1 MANIRSARKRAIQAE
16 NRRQRNSSHQSKMRT
31 YIKKTV
37 NAIEAGD
44 REIAKVRF
52 STAASVIDRM
62 VSKGIIHKNK
72 AARHKSRL
80 SSAIKLI

>member
-1 MANIRSARKRAIQAE
+1 MANIKSAKKRTLQTE
-16 NRRQRNSSHQSKMRT
+16 KRRQRNSSHQSKMRT

-37 NAIEAGD
+37 AAIEAGD
-44 REIAKVRF
+44 RETVKVVF
-52 STAASVIDRM
+52 PATARIIDRM

-80 SSAIKLI
+80 SASIKSI